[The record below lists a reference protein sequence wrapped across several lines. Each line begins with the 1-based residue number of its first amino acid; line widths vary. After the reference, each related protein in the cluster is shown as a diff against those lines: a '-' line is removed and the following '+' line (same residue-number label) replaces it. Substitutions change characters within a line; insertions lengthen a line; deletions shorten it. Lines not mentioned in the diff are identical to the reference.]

1 MRPASR
7 LTEMFA
13 PEQLAGI
20 RAMITAGGTPL
31 GGDMMDLMPKLGA
44 IVCYGSGYDG
54 IDLEA
59 AAKRRIAV
67 GHSPGANASSVA
79 DIAMILMLAV
89 TRRLLVADDY
99 VRSGNWAAA
108 KPSPMMRPQ
117 PGMRGRRVGVYG
129 MGEIGRKIAARVAAF
144 ESEVGYFSRSRR
156 ELPYRYFPSLAA
168 LAQWCS
174 VLMIAVRAGPD
185 THHAVD
191 AEILRKLGP
200 DGYVVNIARGSVID
214 QQALVT
220 ALADKTIAGAGLDV
234 YATEPHPPDALTAFP
249 NVVLTPHIGGHT
261 VEFASRDAGLRDRQF
276 GGVFRRP
283 AAALWGPG
291 RLSRQF
297 WDHNGP
303 KPTKLVRIL
312 PSIGARLDL
321 RLARR
326 KKLVTQPLP
335 GVLAVAG
342 TSVLAFRKPDTIGDH
357 SFQDVR
363 MDCSKGRK
371 PVALE
376 ECGQGSFGLPEAP
389 RSCPRLQAP
398 AAKPKVSSRA

>member
-1 MRPASR
+1 MPEHVLVYSR
-7 LTEMFA
+7 FPKALMVRIGERFELMDAAGKPPDQMFA

-261 VEFASRDAGLRDRQF
+261 IESHVAMQDCVIANLEAFFA
-276 GGVFRRP
+276 
-283 AAALWGPG
+283 G
-291 RLSRQF
+291 RSL
-297 WDHNGP
+297 P
-303 KPTKLVRIL
+303 YPVR
-312 PSIGARLDL
+312 
-321 RLARR
+321 
-326 KKLVTQPLP
+326 
-335 GVLAVAG
+335 G
-342 TSVLAFRKPDTIGDH
+342 T
-357 SFQDVR
+357 
-363 MDCSKGRK
+363 
-371 PVALE
+371 
-376 ECGQGSFGLPEAP
+376 
-389 RSCPRLQAP
+389 
-398 AAKPKVSSRA
+398 